1 MIVAVRCCVRRK
13 EHAKPGLMGGISST
27 GRSLDGAD
35 CVLVETQ
42 CRRLVAI
49 FAQQKNFFFFFPR
62 PQIWS
67 RPETIIQLPNKAPHH
82 HTNEIVSYIRPQ
94 HSLRIPIFQINPQ
107 NPTVDALTAGKN
119 DPSAAAL
126 RINRCRNSTP
136 FSGSFQDRN
145 PAGKQS

>member
-13 EHAKPGLMGGISST
+13 KHAEPGLMGGISST
-27 GRSLDGAD
+27 GRSLDGTD
-35 CVLVETQ
+35 CVLVETL

-49 FAQQKNFFFFFPR
+49 FTQQEIFFSR

-67 RPETIIQLPNKAPHH
+67 RPEAIIQLPNKAPHH
-82 HTNEIVSYIRPQ
+82 HTNEIVSYIHPQ
-94 HSLRIPIFQINPQ
+94 HSLRILIFQINPQ

-136 FSGSFQDRN
+136 FSGSFQDGN